1 MESLKDE
8 VIPSDPSAVAPEDP
22 PLDFSIPNNAPESH
36 QKPKVESVP
45 GLSDLVFEAKSSKDG
60 ACLKTEEGQWQ
71 LELLDLLFKYVKI
84 VKGEAASPVG
94 GPLQVD
100 QDFAVSVYDV
110 ASFLNHRFLRT
121 GELEVRVR
129 FAGFR
134 KEDDE
139 WVNVERGVR
148 ERSIPLEPSE
158 CDRVNVGDLVL
169 CFRET
174 DEEATYCD
182 AHIVSIQ
189 RRLHDIRGC
198 RCIFVVRYDDDE
210 VEVCPNAKILGKSS
224 VDYLVLQAKM
234 MDLPALFGSKI
245 IFCTVLY
252 IVCYYFS

>member
-1 MESLKDE
+1 MESLKDD
-8 VIPSDPSAVAPEDP
+8 VTPSDPSVVVPEDP
-22 PLDFSIPNNAPESH
+22 PLDFSIPINAPESH

-60 ACLKTEEGQWQ
+60 AW
-71 LELLDLLFKYVKI
+71 
-84 VKGEAASPVG
+84 
-94 GPLQVD
+94 
-100 QDFAVSVYDV
+100 YDV
-110 ASFLNHRFLRT
+110 ASFLNHRFLHT

-129 FAGFR
+129 FAEFR

-174 DEEATYCD
+174 DEEAIYCD

-198 RCIFVVRYDDDE
+198 RCFFVVRYDDDE
-210 VEVCPNAKILGKSS
+210 VEEKVQLTTLCSRPK
-224 VDYLVLQAKM
+224 
-234 MDLPALFGSKI
+234 
-245 IFCTVLY
+245 
-252 IVCYYFS
+252 

>member
-1 MESLKDE
+1 IKEMESLEDE
-8 VIPSDPSAVAPEDP
+8 VTPSDPSAVAPEDP

-60 ACLKTEEGQWQ
+60 AW
-71 LELLDLLFKYVKI
+71 
-84 VKGEAASPVG
+84 
-94 GPLQVD
+94 
-100 QDFAVSVYDV
+100 YDV
-110 ASFLNHRFLRT
+110 ASFLTHRFLHT

-182 AHIVSIQ
+182 AHIMSIQ
-189 RRLHDIRGC
+189 RRLHDIQGC

-210 VEVCPNAKILGKSS
+210 VEENVQLTTLCSRPK
-224 VDYLVLQAKM
+224 
-234 MDLPALFGSKI
+234 
-245 IFCTVLY
+245 
-252 IVCYYFS
+252 